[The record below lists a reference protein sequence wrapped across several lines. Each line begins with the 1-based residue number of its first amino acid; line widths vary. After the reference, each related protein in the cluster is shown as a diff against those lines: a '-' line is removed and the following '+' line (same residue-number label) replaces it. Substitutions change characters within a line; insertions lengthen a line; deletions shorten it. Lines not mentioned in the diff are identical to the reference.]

1 MARGL
6 RTTPCVSVQRAD
18 ALRLFAASCC
28 RCLSC
33 PARSTSPANSPL
45 LQGVV
50 VRWGELS
57 AAQQRAVFGAAM
69 VVAGNAAWD
78 WLELA
83 LHLALK
89 RAAG

>member
-1 MARGL
+1 M
-6 RTTPCVSVQRAD
+6 
-18 ALRLFAASCC
+18 
-28 RCLSC
+28 
-33 PARSTSPANSPL
+33 
-45 LQGVV
+45 
-50 VRWGELS
+50 RWGELS